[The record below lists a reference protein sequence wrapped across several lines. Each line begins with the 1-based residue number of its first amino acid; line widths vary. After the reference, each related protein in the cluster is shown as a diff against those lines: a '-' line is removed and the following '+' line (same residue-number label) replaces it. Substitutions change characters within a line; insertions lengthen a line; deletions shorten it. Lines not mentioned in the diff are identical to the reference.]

1 VTAATEVK
9 SHQSNLK
16 RTERGDD
23 FTGMTA
29 SVVGTGGE
37 NDGGRTVHEGRALL
51 SIQWSGRE
59 EEEEDRRMLQPF
71 FNL

>member
-1 VTAATEVK
+1 VTAAIEVK

-29 SVVGTGGE
+29 SVVGTSGE
-37 NDGGRTVHEGRALL
+37 SDGGRTVQEGRALL
-51 SIQWSGRE
+51 SVKWSGK
-59 EEEEDRRMLQPF
+59 EEEDRRMLQPF

>member
-9 SHQSNLK
+9 SYQSNLK
-16 RTERGDD
+16 RTERGND

-37 NDGGRTVHEGRALL
+37 SDGGRTVQEGRALL
-51 SIQWSGRE
+51 SVQWSGK
-59 EEEEDRRMLQPF
+59 EEEDRHMLQPF